1 MIKNR
6 CKRCRAILKMIEWVE
21 LLVMFSNETPK
32 LVGSGGRGLMPIA
45 DELFDMLCL
54 LVGMPT
60 RKWTIDLKLIS

>member
-1 MIKNR
+1 
-6 CKRCRAILKMIEWVE
+6 MIEWVE